1 MELFA
6 FDLDGTLLDTAPDFL
21 KAVNVLRKRYNI
33 KEADSNEVS
42 SRVSQGAASLAS
54 YALDSEGK
62 SPEQI
67 EFHRQELLNI
77 YEECCLDETVLFDG
91 IAEVLSKLNNK
102 QIKWGIMTNKPR
114 RFAEGIVENK
124 LSAFNTPFLIC
135 PDDVGARKPDP
146 SGIIRALDISNT
158 LAINSIYI
166 GDHQIDISAEKNA
179 GTATG
184 AASYGYVP
192 LNDEV
197 DNWDADYVFHD
208 PLEILKII

>member
-21 KAVNVLRKRYNI
+21 KAVNVLRKRYDI
-33 KEADSNEVS
+33 EEADFNEIR

-54 YALDSEGK
+54 YALNSEGK
-62 SPEQI
+62 SLEQI

-114 RFAEGIVENK
+114 RFAEGIVQSK
-124 LSAFNTPFLIC
+124 LSAFHTPFLIC
-135 PDDVGARKPDP
+135 PDDVNARKPDP
-146 SGIIRALDISNT
+146 KGLFRAIEITGISASK
-158 LAINSIYI
+158 SIYI
-166 GDHQIDISAEKNA
+166 GDHQIDIIA
-179 GTATG
+179 GRKAGMTTG
-184 AASYGYVP
+184 AAGYGYIP
-192 LNDEV
+192 LNDHV
-197 DNWDADYVFHD
+197 NNWGADYIFNQPRD
-208 PLEILKII
+208 ILDFI